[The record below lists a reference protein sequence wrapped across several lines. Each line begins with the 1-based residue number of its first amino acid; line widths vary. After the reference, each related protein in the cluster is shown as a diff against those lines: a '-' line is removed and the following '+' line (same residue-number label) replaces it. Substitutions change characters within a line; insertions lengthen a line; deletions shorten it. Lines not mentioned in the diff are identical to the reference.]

1 MTNSQPK
8 LRLAWFALAANLS
21 LASIASAQAGE
32 GGLPPSAAGKLATQ
46 VPTEVMPP
54 IDVDKLLAE
63 DAIKER
69 DKVPGPY
76 RFGWGHEVALGLEE
90 AGLWEELPGGQRLW
104 RLRVQS
110 PGAWSINLIFD
121 RYTLPE
127 GARLWVHNDDGRVL
141 GAFSSALNQPHG
153 MFATEPIPG
162 DAVTL
167 EYIEPASAPIGSLR
181 IKQVVHAYRDILGQG
196 VKRGQGAPKSGPCN
210 INVNCPLGANWQD
223 QKRSSA
229 RLVVG
234 GGLCSGA
241 LINNTAQDGKQF
253 FLTANHC
260 YNGAPGG
267 WIFQFNYESA
277 TCNGSSGTP
286 QSVSGSVL
294 RSRSTMADHCLVEI
308 TQPIPA
314 NYNVYYS
321 GWSRSTTPSTTSTGI
336 HHPQGDIKKICQD
349 SDAAVASSFSGAP
362 CWRVVDWEQ
371 GVTEG
376 GSSGSPLYDQNKR
389 VIGQLFGGQATCS
402 FLFNDYYGRFDQ
414 SWNGGGTSQSAL
426 RFHLDPGGSSPMALD
441 GMFAGQTGPSI
452 YCTGKVTSLG
462 GTPQIGFSGTPSVTV
477 NDFVI
482 DCIGG
487 VPNKNTVLYWG
498 TGKATTP
505 FMGGL
510 LCAAA
515 PYHREP
521 PKLFDALGYVQY
533 SVPVT
538 APMVGTTRNYQFWGR
553 DPLHPDLT
561 GTLLSN
567 AVEVP
572 FKN

>member
-1 MTNSQPK
+1 MTHFQPR
-8 LRLAWFALAANLS
+8 LRLGLLALAANLTLAS
-21 LASIASAQAGE
+21 LAAAQAGE
-32 GGLPPSAAGKLATQ
+32 GGTPPGLAGKLPTQ
-46 VPTEVMPP
+46 VPVEVMPP
-54 IDVDKLLAE
+54 LDVAALLAE
-63 DAIKER
+63 DAANEGR
-69 DKVPGPY
+69 AVPF
-76 RFGWGHEVALGLEE
+76 RFGWGHEVQLGLEE
-90 AGLWEELPGGQRLW
+90 AGLWEELPGGDRLW
-104 RLRVQS
+104 RLRVQA

-121 RYTLPE
+121 RYELPQ
-127 GARLWVHNDDGRVL
+127 GAKLWVHNDAGRVL
-141 GAFSSALNQPHG
+141 GAFTSSLNQPHG

-167 EYIEPASAPIGSLR
+167 EYVEPASAPIGSLR
-181 IKQVVHAYRDILGQG
+181 VSQVIHAYRDILGQG
-196 VKRGQGAPKSGPCN
+196 AKRGGSAKSGSCN

-229 RLVVG
+229 RLIMG

-241 LINNTAQDGKQF
+241 LINNTAQDSKQF

-260 YNGAPGG
+260 YNGAPGS
-267 WIFQFNYESA
+267 WIFQFNYESP
-277 TCNGSSGTP
+277 TCSGTSGTA
-286 QSVSGSVL
+286 QSVTGSVL
-294 RSRSTMADHCLVEI
+294 RSKSTMADHCLVEI

-314 NYNVYYS
+314 NYNVYFS
-321 GWSRSTTPSTTSTGI
+321 GWSRSTTASTTSTGI

-349 SDAAVASSFSGAP
+349 TNTAQMASFGGAP
-362 CWRVVDWEQ
+362 CWRVASWEQ

-389 VIGQLFGGQATCS
+389 IVGQLYGGQATCS
-402 FLFNDYYGRFDQ
+402 FLFNDYYGRFDM
-414 SWNGGGTSQSAL
+414 SWGGGLSA
-426 RFHLDPGGSSPMALD
+426 HLDPLGQSPVTLD
-441 GMFAGQTGPSI
+441 GMFAGPPGPTV

-462 GTPQIGFSGTPSVTV
+462 GTPQIGFSGTPSVTL
-477 NDFVI
+477 NNFVI
-482 DCIGG
+482 DCVGG
-487 VPNKNTVLYWG
+487 VPNKNTILYWG
-498 TGKATTP
+498 AGKATTP

-521 PKLFDALGYVQY
+521 PKLFDSLGYVQY
-533 SVPVT
+533 DVPVT

-553 DPLHPDLT
+553 DPNHPDGT

-567 AVEVP
+567 ALEVP